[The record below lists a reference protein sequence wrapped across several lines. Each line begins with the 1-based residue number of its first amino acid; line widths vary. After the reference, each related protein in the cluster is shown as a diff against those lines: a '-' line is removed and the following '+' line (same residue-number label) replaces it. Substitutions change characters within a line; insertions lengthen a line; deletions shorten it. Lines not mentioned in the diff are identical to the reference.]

1 MNDLTMRKINLDAP
15 KITLRLAPA
24 LKRRAAEIAKTRGLS
39 ISQLV
44 EDLIRN
50 ADEVLLTTEIVR
62 GIVRDEIQKSPRS
75 Q

>member
-1 MNDLTMRKINLDAP
+1 MRKINLDEP

-24 LKRRAAEIAKTRGLS
+24 LKRRAAQIAAARGLS

-50 ADEVLLTTEIVR
+50 AEESLITTEVVR
-62 GIVRDEIQKSPRS
+62 GIVRDEIRKRS
-75 Q
+75 RRQ

>member
-1 MNDLTMRKINLDAP
+1 MRKINLDDP

-24 LKRRAAEIAKTRGLS
+24 LKRRAAEIAKARGLS

-50 ADEVLLTTEIVR
+50 AEETLLTTEVVR
-62 GIVRDEIQKSPRS
+62 GIVRDEILKGSRS
-75 Q
+75 